1 MKIAADFMISKPAPP
16 WLMNEYKPCRSSISR
31 FNKVVLKRP
40 AFWSKQA
47 QLAESFRTHPTTLCA
62 AGNSVG
68 KSFSVAALVLWY
80 LMYHKNSKVIVTAP
94 SETQL
99 KEVCWSYILKAFHE
113 CPYKLFPK
121 ARVYRQPMKIEI
133 AEDWW
138 VLAYSTKKKE
148 RLSGHHAGNLSFI
161 VDEASGVDREIFEA
175 LDSLAPHRTLLIG
188 NPLRPEGV
196 FYERC
201 MKQTTLPDKTVNF
214 IKIPSTDSPD
224 ITVEH
229 SARGMASK
237 GWLDKMRREWG
248 EGSLWWKP
256 HILAEFPEAD
266 SASLIPMDW
275 LFHCENTAHQPGGA
289 KRMSIDLGTGGGGD
303 RSVVFVRDDNGIV
316 TYWESNT
323 ASLEQTA
330 WKAFEFKR
338 QWDVSD
344 HRITYDQAGIGA
356 DFAFR
361 LRSLGIFN
369 PTPFVGGRPANKSF
383 RNLRSWSY
391 WQLRARLDPNG
402 TWFRPFS
409 VPQQLMPA
417 LRRELMAIRY
427 LLTPTDALGI
437 TDKDEV
443 INMLGHSPDL
453 ADCLA
458 QSFAFLD

>member
-1 MKIAADFMISKPAPP
+1 LKVSADFMISKPTPP
-16 WLMNEYKPCRSSISR
+16 WLFNEYEPCRNSITR
-31 FNKVVLKRP
+31 FNKIILNRP
-40 AFWSKQA
+40 PFWTKQA
-47 QLAESFRTHPTTLCA
+47 ELAESFRQKETTLCM

-80 LMYHKNSKVIVTAP
+80 MMYHKNSKVIVTAP

-121 ARVYRQPMKIEI
+121 ARVYKQPMKIEI

-161 VDEASGVDREIFEA
+161 VDEASGVDREIYEA

-201 MKQTTLPDKTVNF
+201 MRQMSQPDKKVNL
-214 IKIPSTDSPD
+214 IKIPSTMSPD

-237 GWLDKMRREWG
+237 GWLEKMKREWG

-256 HILAEFPEAD
+256 HIQAEFPEAD
-266 SASLIPMDW
+266 SASLIPLDW
-275 LFHCENTAHQPGGA
+275 FNACEHSQHIPGGP
-289 KRMSIDLGTGGGGD
+289 KRISIDLGTGGGGD
-303 RSVVFVRDDNGIV
+303 RSVIYVRDDNGII

-330 WKAFEFKR
+330 WKAFEMKR
-338 QWDVSD
+338 QHDVSD
-344 HRITYDQAGIGA
+344 HRVTFDQAGIGA

-361 LRSLGIFN
+361 LRSVGIFN
-369 PTPFVGGRPANKSF
+369 PTPYIGGRAANKQF
-383 RNLRSWSY
+383 RNLRAWSY
-391 WQLRARLDPNG
+391 WQLRSRLDPNG
-402 TWFRPFS
+402 SWFRPFS
-409 VPQQLMPA
+409 IPQQLLSP
-417 LRRELMAIRY
+417 LKRELMAIRY
-427 LLTPTDALGI
+427 VLNAMDSLGI
-437 TDKDEV
+437 TDKDDV
-443 INMLGHSPDL
+443 VNMLGHSPDL
-453 ADCLA
+453 ADCLG
-458 QSFAFLD
+458 QSFAYLD

>member
-1 MKIAADFMISKPAPP
+1 MKIASDAMLSKPTPP
-16 WLMNEYKPCRSSISR
+16 WLFNEYGPCRDSIAR
-31 FNKVVLKRP
+31 YNKVVLNRP
-40 AFWSKQA
+40 PFWSKQA
-47 QLAESFRTHPTTLCA
+47 ELAESFRTYETTLCK

-99 KEVCWSYILKAFHE
+99 KEVCWAYILKAFHE

-121 ARVYRQPMKIEI
+121 ARVYKQPMKIEI

-148 RLSGHHAGNLSFI
+148 RLSGHHAGNLAFI

-201 MKQTTLPDKTVNF
+201 MRQQSLPDKKVNL
-214 IKIPSTDSPD
+214 ITIPSTDSPD
-224 ITVEH
+224 IHVEH

-237 GWLDKMRREWG
+237 GWLEKMRREWG

-256 HILAEFPEAD
+256 HILAEFPESD
-266 SASLIPMDW
+266 SQTLIPLDW
-275 LFHCENTAHQPGGA
+275 LLSCETAQHQPGGN
-289 KRMSIDLGTGGGGD
+289 KRIAIDLGTGGGGD
-303 RSVVFVRDDNGIV
+303 RSVVIVRDDNGIIA
-316 TYWESNT
+316 YWESRT
-323 ASLEQTA
+323 ATMEETA

-338 QWDVSD
+338 IHDVSD
-344 HRITYDQAGIGA
+344 HRITFDQAGIGA

-361 LRSLGIFN
+361 LRSIGIFN
-369 PTPFVGGRPANKSF
+369 PTPYIGGRPANKAF
-383 RNLRSWSY
+383 RNYRSYSY
-391 WQLRARLDPNG
+391 WQLRHRLDPNG
-402 TWFRPFS
+402 RYFRPFS
-409 VPQQLMPA
+409 MP
-417 LRRELMAIRY
+417 LQFLSSIKRELMAVRY
-427 LLTPTDALGI
+427 SLNVTDTLGLN
-437 TDKDEV
+437 DKEEV
-443 INMLGHSPDL
+443 VNLLGHSPDL

-458 QSFAFLD
+458 QSFAFQD

>member
-1 MKIAADFMISKPAPP
+1 MKVSADVMISKPTPP
-16 WLMNEYKPCRSSISR
+16 WLFNEYEPCRQSISR
-31 FNKVVLKRP
+31 FNKVVLNRP

-47 QLAESFRTHPTTLCA
+47 ELAESFRTCETTLCK

-99 KEVCWSYILKAFHE
+99 KEVCWAYILKAFHE

-121 ARVYRQPMKIEI
+121 ARVYKQPMKIEI

-201 MKQTTLPDKTVNF
+201 LRQQSFPDKKVNM
-214 IKIPSTDSPD
+214 ITIPSTDSPD
-224 ITVEH
+224 ISVEH

-237 GWLDKMRREWG
+237 GWLEKMRREWG

-266 SASLIPMDW
+266 SATLIPVNW
-275 LFHCENTAHQPGGA
+275 LDICERTPHTSGGP
-289 KRMSIDLGTGGGGD
+289 KRISIDLGTGNGGD
-303 RSVVFVRDDNGIV
+303 RSVVIVRDDNGVIS
-316 TYWESNT
+316 YWESRT
-323 ASLEQTA
+323 SSMEQTA

-338 QWDVSD
+338 MFDVSD
-344 HRITYDQAGIGA
+344 HRITFDQAGIGA

-361 LRSLGIFN
+361 LRSIGILN
-369 PTPFVGGRPANKSF
+369 PTPFIGGRPANKQF
-383 RNLRSWSY
+383 RNMRSWCY
-391 WQLRARLDPNG
+391 WQLRSRLDPDG
-402 TWFRPFS
+402 SYFRPFS
-409 VPQQLMPA
+409 MPTQLLNS

-427 LLTPTDALGI
+427 VLNVTDTLGI
-437 TDKDEV
+437 NDKDEV
-443 INMLGHSPDL
+443 VNLLGHSPDL
-453 ADCLA
+453 SDCLA
-458 QSFAFLD
+458 QSFAYLD